1 MKGSSAIGSGSEA
14 AMHATKKTGASI
26 AVCEN
31 LVIQSADDECQLV
44 KNPVAVEEVHY
55 RVKQTKSWD
64 RRYLEN

>member
-1 MKGSSAIGSGSEA
+1 
-14 AMHATKKTGASI
+14 MHATKKTGASI